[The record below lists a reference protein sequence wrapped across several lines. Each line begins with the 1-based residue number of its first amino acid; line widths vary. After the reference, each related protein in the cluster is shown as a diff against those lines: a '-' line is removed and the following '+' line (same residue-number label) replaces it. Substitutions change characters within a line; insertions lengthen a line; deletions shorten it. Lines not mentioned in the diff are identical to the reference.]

1 MDISLFSIWCLKKIQ
16 SGLYSFQMTYMYR
29 KDHVLWLQSPFSLSS
44 LLHDYFNSNL
54 KSQLIECQDY
64 LYYLI
69 DIFRIVSG
77 EANKWIEIKM
87 FLFKV

>member
-1 MDISLFSIWCLKKIQ
+1 MVAK
-16 SGLYSFQMTYMYR
+16 
-29 KDHVLWLQSPFSLSS
+29 S
-44 LLHDYFNSNL
+44 LLPFLFTSWLYFNSNL